1 MKNTLAIIGIV
12 AVIAGMFFVLNKPAP
27 TALGESVIRK
37 VDILGT
43 GTSTAGSYNFV
54 ATAATTTVTFL
65 PGGATDIIDLDIYPE
80 SASSTAH
87 VGIQVLK
94 SNLARCQ
101 TSGGNLQD
109 WVDAIAT
116 NAVSAHITTIAQ
128 ATSTVAWAP
137 TTRQA
142 GTHYRLT
149 NFNSNCAKLFIGG
162 QSVNLYIQ
170 ATLKSL
176 SF

>member
-101 TSGGNLQD
+101 TSGGNFK
-109 WVDAIAT
+109 VGVAAT
-116 NAVSAHITTIAQ
+116 PKTAVPPHITTLAK

-142 GTHYRLT
+142 
-149 NFNSNCAKLFIGG
+149 
-162 QSVNLYIQ
+162 NLED
-170 ATLKSL
+170 
-176 SF
+176 